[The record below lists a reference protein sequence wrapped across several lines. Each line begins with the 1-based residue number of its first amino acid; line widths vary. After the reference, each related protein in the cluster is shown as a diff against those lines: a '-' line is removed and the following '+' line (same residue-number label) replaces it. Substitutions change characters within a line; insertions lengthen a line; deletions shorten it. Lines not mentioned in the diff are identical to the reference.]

1 MARSPAL
8 LISLFIAS
16 AVSILFLSHYFI
28 YFSLTHFFALTGR
41 RKLVLGVI
49 LFLLPASFIAGSI
62 LASRM
67 DNPVGKAIYFG
78 SALWLGVGLTLMV
91 AFALAWAVLGVARLA
106 AFRPSLAALGATATA
121 MALLYSAYGVWN
133 ARQLRV
139 HHLTVRIKNLPPA
152 WQGKTVVQ
160 ISDVHLGHI
169 WGASFLQS
177 LVEQSNAQKPEA
189 VFITGDLFDG
199 ADGRLDQL
207 VAPLDGLVAPRG
219 VYFITGNHETYL
231 GAARAFAALG
241 KTKARILNDEMLT
254 LDGLEIIGIA
264 YPQRDES
271 KNLAEVAAK
280 LGHNP
285 KRPSILLYHSPAQ
298 TERAKAAGIS
308 LQLAGHTHY
317 GQIFPFQFVT
327 WRVFGKYYRGLHTE
341 GDYTLYTSSGAGT
354 WGPAM
359 RTGNRPEIAVL
370 HLESI
375 PSP

>member
-1 MARSPAL
+1 MVRSPVL
-8 LISLFIAS
+8 LISFFIAV
-16 AVSILFLSHYFI
+16 AISILFLSHYFI
-28 YFSLTHFFALTGR
+28 YFSLVRFFALAGR
-41 RKLVLGVI
+41 RKIVLGVI
-49 LFLLPASFIAGSI
+49 LFLLPASFIAGST
-62 LASRM
+62 LARWM
-67 DNPVGKAIYFG
+67 DNPVGRAIYFG

-91 AFALAWAVLGVARLA
+91 AFGVAWAVLGAARLA
-106 AFRPSLAALGATATA
+106 ALRPPLAALGAAATA
-121 MALLYSAYGVWN
+121 LAVLFSAYGVWN
-133 ARQLRV
+133 ARHPRV
-139 HHLTVRIKNLPPA
+139 HHLTVKIKNLPPA
-152 WQGKTVVQ
+152 WQGKRIVQ

-169 WGASFLQS
+169 LGPSFMQS
-177 LVEQSNAQKPEA
+177 LVEQSNAQKSEA

-219 VYFITGNHETYL
+219 VYFITGNHEVYL
-231 GAARAFAALG
+231 GVARAFSALE
-241 KTKARILNDEMLT
+241 KTKVKILNDEMLT

-264 YPQRDES
+264 YPQRGES
-271 KNLAEVAAK
+271 KDLAEVAK
-280 LGHNP
+280 RLGHDP
-285 KRPSILLYHSPAQ
+285 SRPSILLYHSPAQ

-359 RTGNRPEIAVL
+359 RTGNRPEITVL

-375 PSP
+375 PSQ

>member
-1 MARSPAL
+1 MARSPVL
-8 LISLFIAS
+8 LISLFIAA

-28 YFSLTHFFALTGR
+28 YFSIVRFFVLAGR

-49 LFLLPASFIAGSI
+49 LFLLPASFIAASI
-62 LASRM
+62 LARRM
-67 DNPVGKAIYFG
+67 DNPAGRAIYFG
-78 SALWLGVGLTLMV
+78 SALWLGVGLTLVV
-91 AFALAWAVLGVARLA
+91 AFALAWAALGAARLA
-106 AFRPSLAALGATATA
+106 ALRPPLAVLGMSATAL
-121 MALLYSAYGVWN
+121 ALMYAAYGVWN
-133 ARQLRV
+133 ARHPRV
-139 HHLTVRIKNLPPA
+139 QHLTVKIKNLPPA

-169 WGASFLQS
+169 LGASFLQS
-177 LVEQSNAQKPEA
+177 LVEESNAQKPEA

-199 ADGRLDQL
+199 ADGRLEQL

-231 GAARAFAALG
+231 GVERALAALE
-241 KTKARILNDEMLT
+241 KTKVKILNDEMLT

-264 YPQRDES
+264 YPQRGENKD
-271 KNLAEVAAK
+271 LAEVAK
-280 LGHNP
+280 RLGHDP

-327 WRVFGKYYRGLHTE
+327 CRVFGKYYRGLHVE

-359 RTGNRPEIAVL
+359 RTGNRPEITVL

-375 PSP
+375 PSQ